1 MVLCRP
7 FDPMGLAG
15 SAGSREAG
23 FRSFSDVRSFP
34 AVCIPCVGVAAL
46 AAASGRLGDAVRNP
60 GGGNSDWGRAP
71 VKLQRRAIDLA
82 PGTVRGKVRPH
93 LEGPGTESYRIVN
106 NNARCSANFVPLS
119 DAEDLRNRLGTAF
132 CSGIGN

>member
-15 SAGSREAG
+15 SVGSREAG

-46 AAASGRLGDAVRNP
+46 AAASGRLGDAVDRNP
-60 GGGNSDWGRAP
+60 GGGNSDWGPDPR
-71 VKLQRRAIDLA
+71 
-82 PGTVRGKVRPH
+82 
-93 LEGPGTESYRIVN
+93 
-106 NNARCSANFVPLS
+106 
-119 DAEDLRNRLGTAF
+119 
-132 CSGIGN
+132 